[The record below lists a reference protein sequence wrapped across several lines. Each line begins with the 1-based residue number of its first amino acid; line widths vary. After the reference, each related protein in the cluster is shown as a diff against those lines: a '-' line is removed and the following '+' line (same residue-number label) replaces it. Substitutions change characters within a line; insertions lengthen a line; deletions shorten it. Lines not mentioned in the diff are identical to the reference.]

1 MTNTYGPNECTNF
14 KPGSILKL
22 FEETCIVDFLGKHE
36 CKETN
41 IKNEFSNK
49 HIDLIKT

>member
-41 IKNEFSNK
+41 IKDEFSNK